1 MIKYDVRIKL
11 LHGPRKLDMMKYFLL
26 RFLVFVVLWSYM
38 IVKYSENIGY
48 SIMSF
53 SLALA
58 VFFFLSLQHVS
69 VYLYILLS
77 IIMVGHGVFLTEKLM
92 ITVIL
97 LVFSSIMASLRLRGN
112 SLKLL
117 IIFNLLL
124 SVILSLLFL
133 ENSVEFIIIAIFFSF
148 ILLIANHLHTTW
160 LEQRGLYEE
169 LVVEYR
175 KLKRVNLL
183 AEQDA
188 RVEER
193 NRIARDIHDS
203 VGHRLT
209 ALIMKL
215 EMLAIQ
221 SKNSE
226 YRELKKMAE
235 ESLGETRE
243 AVKALQTDES
253 EGIATVVNMIRKLEA
268 ENQIVVQFTI
278 KQGVL
283 TVPLS
288 NENNVVLY
296 RVIQE
301 ALTNAMRHGQSR
313 EVRVVLGKSAI
324 GDVTFEISNAVYEVR
339 PIVFGFGLTNMQKRI
354 EEIDGR
360 LDVFQ
365 KDNRF
370 YISGIVPR

>member
-1 MIKYDVRIKL
+1 M
-11 LHGPRKLDMMKYFLL
+11 L
-26 RFLVFVVLWSYM
+26 RFIVFVGLWSYM
-38 IVKYSENIGY
+38 IVQYSENIGL

-53 SLALA
+53 SLAIG
-58 VFFFLSLQHVS
+58 VFFFLSLQQAS
-69 VYLYILLS
+69 VYLYILISL
-77 IIMVGHGVFLTEKLM
+77 IIVGHGIWLTEKLF
-92 ITVIL
+92 ITIIL
-97 LVFSSIMASLRLRGN
+97 LLYMMIIASLRLN
-112 SLKLL
+112 AKSIKLF
-117 IIFNLLL
+117 IIFNL
-124 SVILSLLFL
+124 VLSLLVSMFIA
-133 ENSVEFIIIAIFFSF
+133 ENTIEILVVIVLISF
-148 ILLIANHLHTTW
+148 ILIVSNHFQTTW
-160 LEQRGLYEE
+160 KEQRRLYEE
-169 LVVEYR
+169 LLVEYR
-175 KLKRVNLL
+175 KLKRFNLL

-221 SKNSE
+221 SENSE

-235 ESLGETRE
+235 ESLGETRQ
-243 AVKALQTDES
+243 AVKALQAEES

-278 KQGVL
+278 QQGVL

-324 GDVTFEISNAVYEVR
+324 GDVSFEISNAIYKVK
-339 PIVFGFGLTNMQKRI
+339 PIVFGFGLTNMQKRL
-354 EEIDGR
+354 EEINGR

-365 KDNRF
+365 KDDRF
-370 YISGIVPR
+370 YLSGIIPKVN